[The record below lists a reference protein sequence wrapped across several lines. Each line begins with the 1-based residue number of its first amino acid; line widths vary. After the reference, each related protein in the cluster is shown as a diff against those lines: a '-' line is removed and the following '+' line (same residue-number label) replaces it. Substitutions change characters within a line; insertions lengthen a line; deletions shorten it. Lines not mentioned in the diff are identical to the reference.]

1 MQRAAPAQSALVRNA
16 IETGDAS
23 QLANIVAIV
32 RETGALDATRAAAAA
47 EAQRAID
54 ALRGFSAN
62 SHAEGLL
69 QLAAQL
75 LERRA

>member
-1 MQRAAPAQSALVRNA
+1 LPQ
-16 IETGDAS
+16 
-23 QLANIVAIV
+23 IVAIV
-32 RETGALDATRAAAAA
+32 RETGALEATRAAAAA

-62 SHAEGLL
+62 PHSAALL